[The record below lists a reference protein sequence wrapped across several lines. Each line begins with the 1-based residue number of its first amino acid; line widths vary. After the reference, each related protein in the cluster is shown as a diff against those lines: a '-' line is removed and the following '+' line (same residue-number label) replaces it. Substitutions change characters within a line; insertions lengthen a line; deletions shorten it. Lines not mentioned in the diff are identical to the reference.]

1 MAATTS
7 ISVRSIMANFN
18 MPDRMRA
25 ASSQR
30 SAWLIAAAAVFLACA
45 ADSPVGIS
53 ARNAPAISGRGSGSE
68 TNFSFSITPADHT
81 VHLRFARVR
90 PQGAESVSDFMERVF
105 AAADAAGARRLV
117 LDLSATNG
125 GDSFLVVP
133 LVKGILARNYFT
145 TRGGLIVI
153 VGPNTFSPA
162 QNAAAMLQRYAHPIF
177 VESPVI

>member
-1 MAATTS
+1 M
-7 ISVRSIMANFN
+7 
-18 MPDRMRA
+18 
-25 ASSQR
+25 
-30 SAWLIAAAAVFLACA
+30 
-45 ADSPVGIS
+45 
-53 ARNAPAISGRGSGSE
+53 SE
-68 TNFSFSITPADHT
+68 
-81 VHLRFARVR
+81 
-90 PQGAESVSDFMERVF
+90 FMERVF

-145 TRGGLIVI
+145 RRGGLIVI

-177 VESPVI
+177 VEPPVI